1 MRLRC
6 DWSIHDRMPVILDPH
21 SYAEFLDDAVVRD
34 EGSGTIAANCT
45 KTAAVAQMNLET
57 AVLPN

>member
-1 MRLRC
+1 
-6 DWSIHDRMPVILDPH
+6 MPVILDPH